1 MTYESREDLERYIR
15 EHATEY
21 FKRDNSGKGYVCPIC
36 GSGTGENGTGITENP
51 KSKGHFTCWGGD
63 CFKNADIF
71 EIIGTQFS
79 LTDFN
84 EIFNKACEIFGVVVD
99 YFSPMTNRT
108 VQNPKMQNKTVDDVQ
123 DLTEFFKLKYFH
135 KKFRE

>member
-1 MTYESREDLERYIR
+1 MTREAREVLERYIR

-21 FKRDNSGKGYVCPIC
+21 FKHDKSGKGYVCPIC

-71 EIIGTQFS
+71 EIIGKQFS
-79 LTDFN
+79 LMDFN
-84 EIFNKACEIFGVVVD
+84 EIFHKACELFGVAVD
-99 YFSPMTNRT
+99 YFSPTNRT
-108 VQNPKMQNKTVDDVQ
+108 VQNPKMQNEVVDVQ
-123 DLTEFFKLKYFH
+123 NLTEFFGSVK
-135 KKFRE
+135 